1 MTDKNAP
8 YAAGDAVAIGD
19 NVANGDF
26 IANGDYVTTWAP
38 IAAMTVAWVAML
50 GSLYYSEIRSFVPC
64 PLCWYQRI
72 LMYPLALITLIGVI
86 RDDGNLPAYV
96 LPFSFLGIAVSGYH
110 YLIQLGVF
118 GQSNVCAIGIPCS
131 LRYVNIAGFITI
143 PFQALLAFILI
154 TIFMLLAWK
163 TTGRTSRVR

>member
-1 MTDKNAP
+1 MTDENAP
-8 YAAGDAVAIGD
+8 YGMGGVLAKSDTIAA
-19 NVANGDF
+19 
-26 IANGDYVTTWAP
+26 WAP
-38 IAAMTVAWVAML
+38 IGAMTIAWVAML
-50 GSLYYSEIRSFVPC
+50 GSLYYSEIRGFVPC
-64 PLCWYQRI
+64 PLCWYQRV

-86 RDDGNLPAYV
+86 RDDGNLPGYV
-96 LPFSFLGIAVSGYH
+96 LPFSILGIGVSGYH

-163 TTGRTSRVR
+163 TAGRTSRVR